1 MYGLCSKKS
10 YIIYVKYK
18 FKIERNGIMKTQNGF
33 TLLENAKD
41 VRNWLAKQN
50 VTRTI
55 TRLQVHHMD
64 APSYST
70 WEKTDK
76 KVFTEPHFGRTQSL
90 NDYGKRTWGS
100 GASDGHGH
108 YIAQH
113 FNVFPDGKIT
123 TGRNL
128 NSTPIGIRGWNTNA
142 ICIEIYGKFDK
153 GHDVMNA
160 KQKEAVIYLYGEL
173 CKRFDIPVN
182 TSHIRPH
189 CWFTA
194 SGTYLGTYNSSRS
207 AKTCPGT
214 NFWGVGCSTS
224 GFAKFI
230 ADVKAYVNG
239 KAPVEEKPKET
250 KVNKEGKINVS
261 SGTLNVRKSYD
272 ADSTKLGELKD
283 NAKVKIVATVSNG
296 WLRIKYKDGYGYVN
310 GKYIDGIK
318 DVVVGKPVAEKPKEE
333 ITTYYRVAIGSYEE
347 RDNAVDEQDKAIS
360 KGYKDTFLV
369 ADTVNGE
376 QLFRVIVD
384 SFESR
389 DEADKLVAEL
399 KKKGFDPFI
408 SIYEK

>member
-18 FKIERNGIMKTQNGF
+18 FKTERNDIMKTQNGF
-33 TLLENAKD
+33 TLLESAKD
-41 VRNWLAKQN
+41 VRDWLAKQK

-142 ICIEIYGKFDK
+142 ICVEIYGKFDK

-194 SGTYLGTYNSSRS
+194 GGTYLGKYNPSRS

-214 NFWGVGCSTS
+214 NFWGTGCSTS
-224 GFAKFI
+224 GFNKFL

-250 KVNKEGKINVS
+250 KVNKEGKVNVS

-318 DVVVGKPVAEKPKEE
+318 DVVVGEPVAEKPKEE
-333 ITTYYRVAIGSYEE
+333 ITTYYRVAIGSYEV
-347 RDNAVDEQDKAIS
+347 RDNAVEEQEKAIS

-376 QLFRVIVD
+376 QLFRVVVD
-384 SFESR
+384 SFKSK
-389 DEADKLVAEL
+389 DDADKLVAEL

-408 SIYEK
+408 SIYKK

>member
-1 MYGLCSKKS
+1 
-10 YIIYVKYK
+10 
-18 FKIERNGIMKTQNGF
+18 MKTQNGF
-33 TLLENAKD
+33 TLLENSKD
-41 VRNWLAKQN
+41 VRDWLAKQK

-76 KVFTEPHFGRTQSL
+76 KVFAEPHFGRTQSL

-142 ICIEIYGKFDK
+142 ICVEIYGKFDK

-194 SGTYLGTYNSSRS
+194 GGTYLGKYNSSRS

-224 GFAKFI
+224 GFNKFL

-250 KVNKEGKINVS
+250 KVNKEGKVNVS

-272 ADSTKLGELKD
+272 ADSIKLGELKD
-283 NAKVKIVATVSNG
+283 NTKVKIVATVSNG

-310 GKYIDGIK
+310 SKYIDGIK
-318 DVVVGKPVAEKPKEE
+318 DVVVEEPKVEKPKEE
-333 ITTYYRVAIGSYEE
+333 ITTYYRVAIGSYEV
-347 RDNAVDEQDKAIS
+347 RDNAVDEQEKAIS

-376 QLFRVIVD
+376 QLFRVVVD
-384 SFESR
+384 SFKSK
-389 DEADKLVAEL
+389 DDADKLVAEL

-408 SIYEK
+408 SIYKK

>member
-1 MYGLCSKKS
+1 
-10 YIIYVKYK
+10 
-18 FKIERNGIMKTQNGF
+18 MKTQNGF
-33 TLLENAKD
+33 TLLENSKD
-41 VRNWLAKQN
+41 VRDWLAKQK

-76 KVFTEPHFGRTQSL
+76 KVFAEPHFGRTQSL

-194 SGTYLGTYNSSRS
+194 GGTYLGKYNSSRS

-224 GFAKFI
+224 GFNKFL

-250 KVNKEGKINVS
+250 KVNKEGKVNVS

-283 NAKVKIVATVSNG
+283 NTKVKIVATVSNG

-310 GKYIDGIK
+310 SKYIDGIK
-318 DVVVGKPVAEKPKEE
+318 DIVVEEPKVEKPKEE
-333 ITTYYRVAIGSYEE
+333 ITTYYRVAIGSYEV
-347 RDNAVDEQDKAIS
+347 RDNAVEEQEKAIS

-376 QLFRVIVD
+376 QLFRVVVD
-384 SFESR
+384 SFKSK
-389 DEADKLVAEL
+389 DDADKLVAEL

-408 SIYEK
+408 SIYKK

>member
-1 MYGLCSKKS
+1 
-10 YIIYVKYK
+10 
-18 FKIERNGIMKTQNGF
+18 MKTQNGF
-33 TLLENAKD
+33 TLFENISEFKT
-41 VRNWLAKQN
+41 WLNKQN
-50 VTRTI
+50 VTRKI

-64 APSYST
+64 LPNYST

-76 KVFTEPHFGRTQSL
+76 KVFSEPHLGRTKSL
-90 NDYGKRTWGS
+90 DDYGKRTWNY
-100 GASDGHGH
+100 SDGHGH

-113 FNVFPDGKIT
+113 INIFPDGKIT

-128 NSTPIGIRGWNTNA
+128 NSKGIGIKGWNDGA
-142 ICIEIYGKFDK
+142 IVIEIYGCFNK
-153 GHDVMNA
+153 GIDVMTSA
-160 KQKEAVIYLYGEL
+160 QKQAVIGVYGEL
-173 CKRFDIPVN
+173 CKRFNIPIN

-194 SGTYLGTYNSSRS
+194 SGTYLGKYNPSRS

-224 GFAKFI
+224 GFNKFL

-250 KVNKEGKINVS
+250 KVNKEGKVNVS

-310 GKYIDGIK
+310 SKYVDGIK
-318 DVVVGKPVAEKPKEE
+318 DVVVEKPKEE
-333 ITTYYRVAIGSYEE
+333 TPTKKETYYRVVIGSYGV
-347 RDNAVDEQDKAIS
+347 RDNAVDEQKKAIS

-376 QLFRVIVD
+376 QLFRVVVD
-384 SFESR
+384 SFKLRE
-389 DEADKLVAEL
+389 DADRLVAEL
-399 KKKGFDPFI
+399 EGKGFDPFI

>member
-1 MYGLCSKKS
+1 
-10 YIIYVKYK
+10 
-18 FKIERNGIMKTQNGF
+18 MKTQNGF
-33 TLLENAKD
+33 VMLESAKD
-41 VRNWLAKQN
+41 VKEWLAKQK
-50 VTRTI
+50 VTRSI
-55 TRLQVHHMD
+55 TRLQVHHTFSPD
-64 APSYST
+64 YTT

-76 KVFTEPHFGRTQSL
+76 KVFSEPHFGRAKSL
-90 NDYGKRTWGS
+90 DDYGKRTWGY
-100 GASDGHGH
+100 SDGHGH
-108 YIAQH
+108 YTAQN
-113 FNVFPDGKIT
+113 FTVFPDGKIIVS
-123 TGRNL
+123 RNL
-128 NSTPIGIRGWNTNA
+128 NSKPIGIRGWNDGA
-142 ICIEIYGKFDK
+142 LCIEIYGNFDK
-153 GHDVMNA
+153 GKDIMNA
-160 KQKEAVIYLYGEL
+160 SQKKAVIYLYGEL
-173 CKRFDIPVN
+173 CKRFNIPVN

-189 CWFTA
+189 CHFTA
-194 SGTYLGTYNSSRS
+194 GGTYLGKYNSSRS

-224 GFAKFI
+224 GFNKFL

-250 KVNKEGKINVS
+250 KVNKEGKVNVS

-333 ITTYYRVAIGSYEE
+333 MTTYYRVAIGSYGE
-347 RDNAVDEQDKAIS
+347 RDNAVDEQKKAIS

-376 QLFRVIVD
+376 QLFRVVVD
-384 SFESR
+384 SFKSK
-389 DEADKLVAEL
+389 DDADKLVDEL

-408 SIYEK
+408 SIYKK

>member
-1 MYGLCSKKS
+1 
-10 YIIYVKYK
+10 
-18 FKIERNGIMKTQNGF
+18 MKTQNGF
-33 TLLENAKD
+33 TLLENKKD
-41 VRNWLAKQN
+41 VKNWLAKQK

-76 KVFTEPHFGRTQSL
+76 RVFAEPHFGRTQSL

-173 CKRFDIPVN
+173 CKRFNIPVD
-182 TSHIRPH
+182 TKHIRPH

-194 SGTYLGTYNSSRS
+194 RGIYLGKYNPSRS

-214 NFWGVGCSTS
+214 NFWGVGCSKD

-250 KVNKEGKINVS
+250 KVNKEGKVNVS

-283 NAKVKIVATVSNG
+283 NAKVEIVATVSNG

-310 GKYIDGIK
+310 SKYVDGIK
-318 DVVVGKPVAEKPKEE
+318 DVVAEEPKVEKPKEE
-333 ITTYYRVAIGSYEE
+333 TTTYYRVVIGSYGVK
-347 RDNAVDEQDKAIS
+347 DNAVDEQKKAIS

-376 QLFRVIVD
+376 HLFRVVVD
-384 SFESR
+384 SFKSK
-389 DEADKLVAEL
+389 DDADKLVAEL

-408 SIYEK
+408 SIYKK

>member
-1 MYGLCSKKS
+1 
-10 YIIYVKYK
+10 
-18 FKIERNGIMKTQNGF
+18 MKTQNGF
-33 TLLENAKD
+33 TLLENSKD
-41 VRNWLAKQN
+41 VRDWLAKQK

-76 KVFTEPHFGRTQSL
+76 RVFAEPHFGRTQSL

-142 ICIEIYGKFDK
+142 ICVEIYGKLDK

-194 SGTYLGTYNSSRS
+194 GGTYLGKYNSSRS

-224 GFAKFI
+224 GFNKFL

-239 KAPVEEKPKET
+239 KAPVEEKPKEI
-250 KVNKEGKINVS
+250 KVNKEGKVNVS

-272 ADSTKLGELKD
+272 ADSTKLGELKN
-283 NAKVKIVATVSNG
+283 NAKVEIVATVSNG

-310 GKYIDGIK
+310 GKYVDGIK
-318 DVVVGKPVAEKPKEE
+318 DIVAEKPKVEKPKEE
-333 ITTYYRVAIGSYEE
+333 IITYYRVAIGSYEV
-347 RDNAVDEQDKAIS
+347 RDNAVDEQEKAIS

-376 QLFRVIVD
+376 QLFRVVVD
-384 SFESR
+384 SFKSK
-389 DEADKLVAEL
+389 DDADKLVAEL

-408 SIYEK
+408 SIYKK